1 MPVPSGPA
9 VPLLARPAEAVLF
22 HRPTGPVTA
31 AAFLAEAVRL
41 AATLPAPLPDRTPGP
56 VLNLC
61 ADRYG
66 FALGFAACLLRG
78 RVSLLTGDR
87 SPAWLAGL
95 AERFPGLIA
104 LSDSAVAAPV
114 PVLPVSVLPV
124 PVLPGS
130 VMPGSAVAAQPA
142 RCGEPVAALP
152 MIPADRLAA
161 IVFTSGSTGE
171 PVGHRKRWG
180 ALAARS
186 RDAGRRFGLTAVQ
199 PAAIVGT
206 VPPQHMYGFETTV
219 LLPFHAAASSWC
231 GPAFYPVDVAAAL
244 AACAAP
250 RVLVTTPLQLR
261 ALLGADIAPPPLARV
276 ISATAPLDPAMADQ
290 AERRWGTEVW
300 EIFGATEVG
309 SIASRRT
316 VAGPTWR
323 CYPRV
328 RLDPMPD
335 PEPRTPESGMPE
347 PRTSETGTQEPRT
360 SGSGASGS
368 GAPDGAGS
376 GSVAS
381 NSAASDSAASDSAA
395 LDSAALDRDR
405 DRATAAAADGPQA
418 GGPGAPGCLV
428 VVRAPFSV
436 PFALND
442 RLDLLDSTRFRLLG
456 RNGDLVKLGGRRA
469 SLAGLT
475 RVLTGIAG
483 VEDGIFVAPDDL
495 ETRPT
500 ARLLVFAVA
509 PGLPAEA
516 ILAELRTRIDPLFL
530 PRRVIRLDRL
540 PRDPLGKLPARALAG
555 LRARLPGGDPA

>member
-1 MPVPSGPA
+1 LV
-9 VPLLARPAEAVLF
+9 ARPPGAVLF
-22 HRPTGPVTA
+22 HRPDGPVTA
-31 AAFLAEAVRL
+31 AAFVADAVRL
-41 AATLPAPLPDRTPGP
+41 AAILPEAKAGP

-61 ADRYG
+61 ADRYS

-95 AERFPGLIA
+95 MERFPGLVA
-104 LSDSAVAAPV
+104 LSDRAAAAPV
-114 PVLPVSVLPV
+114 PVLPMPIV
-124 PVLPGS
+124 PV
-130 VMPGSAVAAQPA
+130 SALTPPPEGCDLAGIAVPS
-142 RCGEPVAALP
+142 
-152 MIPADRLAA
+152 IPADRLAA

-171 PVGHRKRWG
+171 PVGHRKCWG

-186 RDAGRRFGLTAVQ
+186 RDAGRRFGLVAAQ
-199 PAAIVGT
+199 PAAVVGT
-206 VPPQHMYGFETTV
+206 VPAQHMYGFETTV

-231 GPAFYPVDVAAAL
+231 GPAFYPVDIAAAL
-244 AACAAP
+244 AACAGP

-261 ALLGADIAPPPLARV
+261 ALLGADSAPPPLARV
-276 ISATAPLDPAMADQ
+276 ISATAPLDPAMAEA

-316 VAGPTWR
+316 VAGSTWR

-328 RLDPMPD
+328 RLDPMP
-335 PEPRTPESGMPE
+335 EPGALDAASSDVAES
-347 PRTSETGTQEPRT
+347 
-360 SGSGASGS
+360 
-368 GAPDGAGS
+368 DAGS
-376 GSVAS
+376 VGLAADPV
-381 NSAASDSAASDSAA
+381 AAS
-395 LDSAALDRDR
+395 
-405 DRATAAAADGPQA
+405 PV
-418 GGPGAPGCLV
+418 APGSLV
-428 VVRAPFSV
+428 VVRAPFSA
-436 PFALND
+436 PFPLSD
-442 RLDLLDSTRFRLLG
+442 RLDLLDPTRFRLLG
-456 RNGDLVKLGGRRA
+456 RNSDLVKLGGRRA

-509 PGLPAEA
+509 PDLSAEA
-516 ILAELRTRIDPLFL
+516 ILAALRSRIDPLFL

-555 LRARLPGGDPA
+555 LQTRLAGGETA

>member
-1 MPVPSGPA
+1 
-9 VPLLARPAEAVLF
+9 
-22 HRPTGPVTA
+22 
-31 AAFLAEAVRL
+31 
-41 AATLPAPLPDRTPGP
+41 
-56 VLNLC
+56 
-61 ADRYG
+61 
-66 FALGFAACLLRG
+66 
-78 RVSLLTGDR
+78 
-87 SPAWLAGL
+87 
-95 AERFPGLIA
+95 ERFPGLIA

-142 RCGEPVAALP
+142 RCGEPVAAVP

-316 VAGPTWR
+316 VAGPIWR

-328 RLDPMPD
+328 RLDAAP
-335 PEPRTPESGMPE
+335 TAE
-347 PRTSETGTQEPRT
+347 PRTSDRNG
-360 SGSGASGS
+360 
-368 GAPDGAGS
+368 PDRNGPD
-376 GSVAS
+376 V
-381 NSAASDSAASDSAA
+381 AASDQ
-395 LDSAALDRDR
+395 
-405 DRATAAAADGPQA
+405 DRATAWPADAEAAA
-418 GGPGAPGCLV
+418 PGSLA

-442 RLDLLDSTRFRLLG
+442 RLDLLDATRFRLLG
-456 RNGDLVKLGGRRA
+456 RNGDLVKLGGHRA

-475 RVLTGIAG
+475 RILTGIAG

-509 PGLPAEA
+509 PDLPAEA

-555 LRARLPGGDPA
+555 LRARLAGGDMA

>member
-1 MPVPSGPA
+1 MPVPSGPV
-9 VPLLARPAEAVLF
+9 VPLLGRPPEAVLF
-22 HRPTGPVTA
+22 HRPNGPVTA
-31 AAFLAEAVRL
+31 AAFFAEAVRL
-41 AATLPAPLPDRTPGP
+41 AATLPELMPDGMPGQGP

-61 ADRYG
+61 VDRYC

-87 SPAWLAGL
+87 SPAWLAAL

-104 LSDSAVAAPV
+104 LSDTAVAMPV
-114 PVLPVSVLPV
+114 PVLPVS
-124 PVLPGS
+124 
-130 VMPGSAVAAQPA
+130 AVASQPA
-142 RCGEPVAALP
+142 NMTRRGELAAAVP

-171 PVGHRKRWG
+171 PVGHHKRWG

-186 RDAGRRFGLTAVQ
+186 RDAGRRFGLAATQ
-199 PAAIVGT
+199 PAAIIGT

-219 LLPFHAAASSWC
+219 LLPFHAAAASWC

-244 AACAAP
+244 AACPAP

-261 ALLGADIAPPPLARV
+261 ALLGADIASPPLARV

-290 AERRWGTEVW
+290 AERRWGTEMW

-328 RLDPMPD
+328 RLDPLP
-335 PEPRTPESGMPE
+335 
-347 PRTSETGTQEPRT
+347 
-360 SGSGASGS
+360 
-368 GAPDGAGS
+368 APDAE
-376 GSVAS
+376 AS
-381 NSAASDSAASDSAA
+381 DRGASDSAASGHN
-395 LDSAALDRDR
+395 
-405 DRATAAAADGPQA
+405 RATEATTDNPEVDGHV
-418 GGPGAPGCLV
+418 APGSLV
-428 VVRAPFSV
+428 VVRAPFSA
-436 PFALND
+436 PFPLND
-442 RLDLLDSTRFRLLG
+442 RLDLLDATRFRLLG
-456 RNGDLVKLGGRRA
+456 RNGDLIKLGGRRA

-509 PGLPAEA
+509 PDLPAEA

-540 PRDPLGKLPARALAG
+540 PRDPLGKLPARAFAELQ
-555 LRARLPGGDPA
+555 ARLPGGDTA

>member
-1 MPVPSGPA
+1 M
-9 VPLLARPAEAVLF
+9 
-22 HRPTGPVTA
+22 TA
-31 AAFLAEAVRL
+31 AVFLAEAVRL
-41 AATLPAPLPDRTPGP
+41 AAILPEAKAGPDATAGP

-61 ADRYG
+61 ADRYS

-95 AERFPGLIA
+95 AERFPGLVA
-104 LSDSAVAAPV
+104 LSDRTAAVVPVVPMPIVPISAVAPPPEGCELAGVAV
-114 PVLPVSVLPV
+114 PT
-124 PVLPGS
+124 
-130 VMPGSAVAAQPA
+130 
-142 RCGEPVAALP
+142 
-152 MIPADRLAA
+152 IPADRLAA

-171 PVGHRKRWG
+171 PVGHRKCWG

-186 RDAGRRFGLTAVQ
+186 RDAGRRFGLLAAQ
-199 PAAIVGT
+199 PAAVVGT

-231 GPAFYPVDVAAAL
+231 GPAFYPVDIAAAL
-244 AACAAP
+244 AACAGP

-261 ALLGADIAPPPLARV
+261 ALLGADSAPPPLARV
-276 ISATAPLDPAMADQ
+276 ISATAPLDPTMAEA

-328 RLDPMPD
+328 RLDPMPK
-335 PEPRTPESGMPE
+335 P
-347 PRTSETGTQEPRT
+347 
-360 SGSGASGS
+360 GASDA
-368 GAPDGAGS
+368 APSDAAPSDIAPSDMARSDVPRSDVPRSDAGPV
-376 GSVAS
+376 GLAADPV
-381 NSAASDSAASDSAA
+381 AAS
-395 LDSAALDRDR
+395 
-405 DRATAAAADGPQA
+405 PV
-418 GGPGAPGCLV
+418 APGSLV
-428 VVRAPFSV
+428 VVRAPFSA
-436 PFALND
+436 PFPLSD
-442 RLDLLDSTRFRLLG
+442 RLELLDPIRFRLLG
-456 RNGDLVKLGGRRA
+456 RNSDMVKLGGRRA

-483 VEDGIFVAPDDL
+483 VEDGIFIAPDDL

-509 PGLPAEA
+509 PDLSAEA
-516 ILAELRTRIDPLFL
+516 ILAALRTRIDPLFL

-555 LRARLPGGDPA
+555 LQTRPAGGETP

>member
-1 MPVPSGPA
+1 
-9 VPLLARPAEAVLF
+9 
-22 HRPTGPVTA
+22 
-31 AAFLAEAVRL
+31 
-41 AATLPAPLPDRTPGP
+41 
-56 VLNLC
+56 
-61 ADRYG
+61 
-66 FALGFAACLLRG
+66 
-78 RVSLLTGDR
+78 
-87 SPAWLAGL
+87 
-95 AERFPGLIA
+95 
-104 LSDSAVAAPV
+104 
-114 PVLPVSVLPV
+114 
-124 PVLPGS
+124 
-130 VMPGSAVAAQPA
+130 
-142 RCGEPVAALP
+142 
-152 MIPADRLAA
+152 
-161 IVFTSGSTGE
+161 
-171 PVGHRKRWG
+171 
-180 ALAARS
+180 
-186 RDAGRRFGLTAVQ
+186 
-199 PAAIVGT
+199 
-206 VPPQHMYGFETTV
+206 
-219 LLPFHAAASSWC
+219 
-231 GPAFYPVDVAAAL
+231 
-244 AACAAP
+244 
-250 RVLVTTPLQLR
+250 
-261 ALLGADIAPPPLARV
+261 
-276 ISATAPLDPAMADQ
+276 
-290 AERRWGTEVW
+290 
-300 EIFGATEVG
+300 
-309 SIASRRT
+309 
-316 VAGPTWR
+316 
-323 CYPRV
+323 
-328 RLDPMPD
+328 
-335 PEPRTPESGMPE
+335 MPE

-381 NSAASDSAASDSAA
+381 NSGASNSAASDSAA
-395 LDSAALDRDR
+395 LDR